1 MIRFCI
7 ASLTWGLVGAKVVW
21 SSTPATFTDIIRQAF
36 PVGNGKLG
44 ALPFSDGGVE
54 KLSLNIDSLW
64 SGGPFEASNYTGG
77 NPTTAKYEY
86 LAGIRDWVWQNG
98 TGNVSELLGNFD
110 NYGSFRV
117 LGNLSVSID
126 GVTSFSGQYN
136 RSLDLGNGIH
146 RTGFQDQDGNAFAST
161 VYCSY
166 PDFVCVYELRAR
178 NALPSVMVSLENQQA
193 DAGLNNFTCEAGRV
207 RVSGLTQAGPPEG
220 MRYEAVV
227 QLVGDGDYSC
237 SNGVLNVSS
246 GRNASSLTFVIA
258 AETNYDQKAGNA
270 ESNFSFKGSDPRP
283 KVESVIA
290 AAAAHSNTLL
300 RQRHVDDYKS
310 LANAFILELPDT
322 NNSAGVELSELIN
335 RYNTTEAGLG
345 DAYLESLLFH
355 YARHM
360 LISSARPGV
369 LPANL
374 QGKWSQTLE
383 GAWAVDYH
391 GDINLQMNYWIADQT
406 GLGQLQAGLW
416 DYIQDVWVPRGS
428 QTAKLLYNAPG
439 WVLDG
444 ESTVFGHTGMNSD
457 LRWANCIPPLAWR
470 STIANKP
477 VDMISGVWMMQ
488 HVYDHFDYTGN
499 TTWFSTQGYPLI
511 RGIADFWLSQLQYDQ
526 WFNDGTL
533 VVNPCNS
540 PEQPPTT
547 FGCTHYQQLIH
558 QVLAYV
564 EVAGSLGI
572 ETDAAF
578 LANASSALSN
588 LDTGLHINET
598 WGGIKEFKAPT
609 EITGLDIPNDT
620 HRHLSHLVGWYPGYS
635 IASLLSGYDN
645 STITDAVDAALTARG
660 NGTGPDA
667 DAGWGKVW
675 RAACWA
681 RLNNTDKA
689 DAELRYAIARNFAGN
704 GFSMYSAHDTPFQID
719 ANFGLAGAMLSMLV
733 VDLPAF
739 SGATKTVVL
748 GPAIPTRWGGGSVK
762 GLKLRGGGEVDFK
775 WNVDG
780 LVTEAVLV
788 GRTAGIVVVNR
799 DGEVLVEA

>member
-1 MIRFCI
+1 MIGFYI
-7 ASLTWGLVGAKVVW
+7 ASLTWGLAEAKSLW
-21 SSTPATFTDIIRQAF
+21 SSSAATFPDIIRQAF

-54 KLSLNIDSLW
+54 KLSLNVDSLW

-77 NPTTAKYEY
+77 NPTTARFVH
-86 LAGIRDWVWQNG
+86 LAGIQDWVWQNG

-126 GVTSFSGQYN
+126 GVTSFSGAYN
-136 RSLDLGNGIH
+136 RSLDLGEGIH
-146 RTGFQDQDGNAFAST
+146 RTEFQDQDGNAFVST

-178 NALPSVMVSLENQQA
+178 DALPSVTVSFENQQA
-193 DAGLNNFTCEAGRV
+193 DAGLNSFTCEAGRV
-207 RVSGLTQAGPPEG
+207 RVVGSTQVGPPEG
-220 MRYEAVV
+220 MKYEAVA
-227 QLVGDGDYSC
+227 QLIGGANNAC
-237 SNGVLNVSS
+237 SNGALTVSP
-246 GRNASSLTFVIA
+246 GRNASLLTFIIA

-270 ESNFSFKGSDPRP
+270 ESSFSFKGADPGP
-283 KVESVIA
+283 KVEAVIA
-290 AAAAHSNTLL
+290 AAANHSSALL
-300 RQRHVDDYKS
+300 RQRHIDDYTG
-310 LANAFILELPDT
+310 LAGAFVLDLPDT
-322 NNSAGVELSELIN
+322 NNSVGVELSELID
-335 RYNTTEAGLG
+335 RYNATEAGLG
-345 DAYLESLLFH
+345 DPYLELLLFD

-391 GDINLQMNYWIADQT
+391 GDINLEMNYWIADQT
-406 GLGQLQAGLW
+406 GLGELQAGLW
-416 DYIQDVWVPRGS
+416 DYIQDTWVPRGS
-428 QTAKLLYNAPG
+428 QTARLLYNAPG

-457 LRWANCIPPLAWR
+457 LRWANY
-470 STIANKP
+470 
-477 VDMISGVWMMQ
+477 MISGVWMMQ
-488 HVYDHFDYTGN
+488 HVYDHFDYTAN
-499 TTWFSTQGYPLI
+499 TTWFSMQGYPLI
-511 RGIADFWLSQLQYDQ
+511 RGIAEFWLSQLQDDQ
-526 WFNDGTL
+526 WFGDGTL

-558 QVLAYV
+558 QVLTYV
-564 EVAGSLGI
+564 EAAGSLGI
-572 ETDAAF
+572 EADAAF
-578 LANASSALSN
+578 LSNASSALTR
-588 LDTGLHINET
+588 LDTGLHIDET

-609 EITGLDIPNDT
+609 EVTGLDVPTDT

-635 IASLLSGYDN
+635 VASILSGYGN
-645 STITDAVDAALTARG
+645 STITDAVAAALTARG

-719 ANFGLAGAMLSMLV
+719 ANFGLAAAMLSMLA

-739 SGATKTVVL
+739 SGEAKAVVL
-748 GPAIPTRWGGGSVK
+748 GPAIPARWGGGSVK
-762 GLKLRGGGEVDFK
+762 GLRLRGGGEVDFK
-775 WNVDG
+775 WDADG
-780 LVTEAVLV
+780 LVTEAVLA

-799 DGEVLVEA
+799 DGGILAKA

>member
-1 MIRFCI
+1 
-7 ASLTWGLVGAKVVW
+7 
-21 SSTPATFTDIIRQAF
+21 
-36 PVGNGKLG
+36 
-44 ALPFSDGGVE
+44 
-54 KLSLNIDSLW
+54 
-64 SGGPFEASNYTGG
+64 
-77 NPTTAKYEY
+77 
-86 LAGIRDWVWQNG
+86 
-98 TGNVSELLGNFD
+98 
-110 NYGSFRV
+110 
-117 LGNLSVSID
+117 
-126 GVTSFSGQYN
+126 
-136 RSLDLGNGIH
+136 
-146 RTGFQDQDGNAFAST
+146 
-161 VYCSY
+161 
-166 PDFVCVYELRAR
+166 
-178 NALPSVMVSLENQQA
+178 MVSLENQQA

-511 RGIADFWLSQLQYDQ
+511 RGIADFWLSQLQYDR